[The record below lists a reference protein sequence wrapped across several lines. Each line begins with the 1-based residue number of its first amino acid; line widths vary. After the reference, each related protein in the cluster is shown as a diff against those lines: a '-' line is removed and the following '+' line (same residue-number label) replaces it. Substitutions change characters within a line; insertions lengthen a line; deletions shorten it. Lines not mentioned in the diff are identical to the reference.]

1 MIHAE
6 PLFMQMNLLTCENL
20 NVHIIGR
27 LMHRIY
33 NCEADTFLSL
43 FERNEEIYNNDTH
56 QKEHNHISS
65 CKTNL
70 GKSLKYNGAV
80 ICNIF

>member
-1 MIHAE
+1 
-6 PLFMQMNLLTCENL
+6 
-20 NVHIIGR
+20 
-27 LMHRIY
+27 MHRIY

-43 FERNEEIYNNDTH
+43 FERKEEIYNNDTH